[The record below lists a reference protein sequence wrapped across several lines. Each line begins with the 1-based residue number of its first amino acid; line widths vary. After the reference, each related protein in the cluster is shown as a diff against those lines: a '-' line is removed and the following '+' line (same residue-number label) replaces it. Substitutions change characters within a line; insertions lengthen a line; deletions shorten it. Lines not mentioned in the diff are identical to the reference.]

1 MKTPRDYR
9 PLFNKLLVMF
19 KKKYPRRVRNVFGFR
34 YRVGFNEGVIGY
46 ITLITLDRPT
56 KAGEI
61 PIARIDGKEYK
72 IRSEKSF
79 EKLLDKVGSL

>member
-9 PLFNKLLVMF
+9 PLFEKLLAMF
-19 KKKYPRRVRNVFGFR
+19 KKKYPRRVRNVLGLR
-34 YRVGFNEGVIGY
+34 YRVGFNDGVIGY

-56 KAGEI
+56 KAGDI
-61 PIARIDGKEYK
+61 PFARIDNKEYK

-79 EKLLDKVGSL
+79 EKLLNKVGSL